1 MAARGGLDAPLAP
14 ETLSAGQRQL
24 FSLARVVLRRRMRA
38 RECFGN
44 AGEAEG
50 GVLLLDEVSSSVD
63 RETDEA
69 MQRVVREE
77 FVGYTVVMVS
87 HRLGVVMGFDRVVV
101 MEKGRVVEEGRPAEL
116 VSVEG
121 GRFRELWMAGSG
133 NVKGRGLD
141 TA

>member
-1 MAARGGLDAPLAP
+1 
-14 ETLSAGQRQL
+14 
-24 FSLARVVLRRRMRA
+24 MRA
-38 RECFGN
+38 RECFGE
-44 AGEAEG
+44 GEVEG

-116 VSVEG
+116 VEVEG

-141 TA
+141 PV